1 MRILVAE
8 DNAINRELVKHIL
21 TQLGHTVVLAH
32 NGREVLDK
40 HTAQPSDLILMD
52 LWMPDMDGLAACT
65 HIREREAGT
74 GRRTPIIALTAHSVK
89 GDRDACLAAG
99 MDDYLTKPVRR
110 DILTDAIRRAT
121 VSGAPASGAPAP
133 AAASAA
139 KPLLGP
145 WEGVDAE
152 ILYKLA
158 PMMVESTNT
167 SITDLRAALA
177 AGDWHRLQREAHSLK
192 GSLGLFH
199 APTVVGTAKKLEDAA
214 KVSDAVLAKEVLENL
229 AAEVLAVQAEVRARC
244 AKT

>member
-32 NGREVLDK
+32 TGREVLDK
-40 HTAQPSDLILMD
+40 HAAQPCDLILMD
-52 LWMPDMDGLAACT
+52 LWMPDMDGLVACT
-65 HIREREAGT
+65 HIREREGAT
-74 GRRTPIIALTAHSVK
+74 GRRVPIIALTAHSVK

-99 MDDYLTKPVRR
+99 MNDYLTKPVRR
-110 DILTDAIRRAT
+110 DILVEAIRRAMD
-121 VSGAPASGAPAP
+121 SSAAPGAAAPAP
-133 AAASAA
+133 ASPA
-139 KPLLGP
+139 KALLGP

-167 SITDLRAALA
+167 SITDLREALA
-177 AGDWHRLQREAHSLK
+177 AGDWQRLQREAHSLK

-199 APTVVGTAKKLEDAA
+199 APTVVGTAKRLEDAA
-214 KVSDAVLAKEVLENL
+214 KVRDAAQAKEVLETL
-229 AAEVLAVQAEVRARC
+229 ASEVLAVQAEVRVRC
-244 AKT
+244 A

>member
-32 NGREVLDK
+32 NGREVLEK
-40 HTAQPSDLILMD
+40 HSAQPCDLILMD

-65 HIREREAGT
+65 HLREREIGT

-121 VSGAPASGAPAP
+121 TPSTPSAAPASAN
-133 AAASAA
+133 AAAA

-167 SITDLRAALA
+167 SVSDLRAALA

-199 APTVVGTAKKLEDAA
+199 APTVVSTAKKLEDAA
-214 KVSDAVLAKEVLENL
+214 KVRDTSLAKEILENL
-229 AAEVLAVQAEVRARC
+229 ASEVLVVQEEVRARC
-244 AKT
+244 TKT

>member
-1 MRILVAE
+1 
-8 DNAINRELVKHIL
+8 
-21 TQLGHTVVLAH
+21 
-32 NGREVLDK
+32 
-40 HTAQPSDLILMD
+40 
-52 LWMPDMDGLAACT
+52 
-65 HIREREAGT
+65 
-74 GRRTPIIALTAHSVK
+74 
-89 GDRDACLAAG
+89 

-121 VSGAPASGAPAP
+121 TSGTSATAAVPATASG
-133 AAASAA
+133 A

-167 SITDLRAALA
+167 SVSDLRAALA

-214 KVSDAVLAKEVLENL
+214 KVRDATLAKEVLENL
-229 AAEVLAVQAEVRARC
+229 AREVLVVQEEVRARC
-244 AKT
+244 TKT